1 MTHSSGAA
9 GADVADAGTEE
20 NAVKRRILCASPVR
34 EHHPWLTRCLTNYR
48 LHIVQTGLDAVRT
61 YNVGA
66 FDAYILDYW
75 LPDWSGLSLCRQI
88 RKDDPA
94 APVVFFSSAEGLDQR
109 KRAMRAGADAYL
121 LASAGAEPLAHE
133 IGTLLRFADV
143 RGLRAKV
150 EEEVAVQEE
159 LQRRAAL
166 AIERTEHAKA
176 LAAQALE
183 RAARARAQKAFM
195 DSGGTLGN
203 FGRWWPQVFRSVSAN
218 HRRDV
223 APPTPALVASSPA
236 AQAADSEGSALC

>member
-88 RKDDPA
+88 RKDDPS

-121 LASAGAEPLAHE
+121 LASEGAETLVHE
-133 IGTLLRFADV
+133 ISTLLRLADV
-143 RGLRAKV
+143 RSLRAKLEV
-150 EEEVAVQEE
+150 ELVIQNE
-159 LQRRAAL
+159 LERRAAL
-166 AIERTEHAKA
+166 SVARTEHAQV

-183 RAARARAQKAFM
+183 RAARARAHKAFM
-195 DSGGTLGN
+195 KAGGTLGN
-203 FGRWWPQVFRSVSAN
+203 FGRWWPQVFSSVSAN
-218 HRRDV
+218 YRRT
-223 APPTPALVASSPA
+223 ASPPSDAG
-236 AQAADSEGSALC
+236 SEAHPVSVSAIETAR